1 MSSAAYVFGIVNLV
15 LLLAIVTLGVAIFFK
30 FRKKDAE
37 LLKARMFLGKTIGNM
52 WIYSTIV
59 GGAFVLHQVLWAL
72 EQFLNVDTG
81 VFLEIS
87 WTLFI
92 LSFTY
97 LTYVWFKIIDRSIR
111 K

>member
-1 MSSAAYVFGIVNLV
+1 MDVAYVFGIANFVLLVVILV
-15 LLLAIVTLGVAIFFK
+15 LGIAIFFK

-52 WIYSTIV
+52 WIYSTIA
-59 GGAFVLHQVLWAL
+59 GGAFVLHQILWAL
-72 EQFLNVDTG
+72 KQFFNVDTG
-81 VFLEIS
+81 ILLEIS

-92 LSFTY
+92 ISFTY
-97 LTYVWFKIIDRSIR
+97 LTYVWFKIIDKSIR

>member
-1 MSSAAYVFGIVNLV
+1 MDVAHVFGIANFVLLVVILV
-15 LLLAIVTLGVAIFFK
+15 LGIAIFFK

-52 WIYSTIV
+52 WIYSTIA

-72 EQFLNVDTG
+72 KQFFNVDTG
-81 VFLEIS
+81 ILLEIS

-92 LSFTY
+92 ISFTY